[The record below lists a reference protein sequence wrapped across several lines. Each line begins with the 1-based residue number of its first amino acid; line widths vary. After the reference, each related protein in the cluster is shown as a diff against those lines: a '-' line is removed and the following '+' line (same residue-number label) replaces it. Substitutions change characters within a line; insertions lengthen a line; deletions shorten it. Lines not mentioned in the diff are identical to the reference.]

1 MRCRRFANGGF
12 EGGFALLKTFDHV
25 NASGATVSY
34 DVYKSTNA
42 GLGST
47 TVEVR

>member
-1 MRCRRFANGGF
+1 MFFVGGF
-12 EGGFALLKTFDHV
+12 EGGFALEKTFDYT
-25 NASGATVSY
+25 NPSGYTEAY

-47 TVEVR
+47 KVDVK